1 MDGAHLLAAA
11 GVVFFG
17 GAVQGVAGFGMGM
30 ISVPALLRFLPPAAV
45 TPLSLIVATFMNSF
59 FLWNLRRSIRLQLI
73 LPILAGAALG
83 VMPGIWALKTVPEGT
98 FKTAA
103 GLFIAL
109 AGALLWLGW
118 KCPVEKRPLQ
128 LGVGFAC
135 GVLNGALAVSGP
147 PIAIFLTAGSVG
159 KDVFRASISAF
170 FLMLNLFTLIGLA
183 QQRLLAPSLLEEALL
198 LVPAVLAGALTGLK
212 LAQRVSEKLFRVFVM
227 TMIVVSGLSLL
238 V

>member
-1 MDGAHLLAAA
+1 
-11 GVVFFG
+11 
-17 GAVQGVAGFGMGM
+17 
-30 ISVPALLRFLPPAAV
+30 
-45 TPLSLIVATFMNSF
+45 
-59 FLWNLRRSIRLQLI
+59 
-73 LPILAGAALG
+73 
-83 VMPGIWALKTVPEGT
+83 MPGIWALKTVPEGT

-147 PIAIFLTAGSVG
+147 PIAIFLTAGSVR

-238 V
+238 L

>member
-1 MDGAHLLAAA
+1 MDGVHLLAAA
-11 GVVFFG
+11 GIVFFG

-30 ISVPALLRFLPPAAV
+30 ISVPVLLRFLPP
-45 TPLSLIVATFMNSF
+45 
-59 FLWNLRRSIRLQLI
+59 
-73 LPILAGAALG
+73 
-83 VMPGIWALKTVPEGT
+83 
-98 FKTAA
+98 AA

-147 PIAIFLTAGSVG
+147 PIAIFLTAGSVR

-183 QQRLLAPSLLEEALL
+183 QQRLLAPSLLKEALL